1 MTREEI
7 ALANHKKGYN
17 CSQSVA
23 CAFCDKVPMSEKDLF
38 RVMEGFG
45 LGGGDMQGTCGAVAG
60 AAAVIGLINSTEDI
74 ENPNTKQSTYKIAR
88 ELNAKFREMNGSTI
102 CKDLKGAET
111 GKVLRT
117 CDGCIA
123 DAAKLVAEVLGE

>member
-23 CAFCDKVPMSEKDLF
+23 CAFCDKVKMSEKDLF

-60 AAAVIGLINSTEDI
+60 AAAILGLINSTEDL
-74 ENPNTKQSTYKIAR
+74 ENPNTKQSTYKMAR

-102 CKDLKGAET
+102 CKELKGAGT

-123 DAAKLVAEVLGE
+123 DAAKLVEEALGE

>member
-1 MTREEI
+1 MNRIEK
-7 ALANHKKGYN
+7 ALENHKKGFN

-23 CAFCDKVPMSEKDLF
+23 CAFCDKVEMSEKDLF

-60 AAAVIGLINSTEDI
+60 AAAILGLINSTRNLET
-74 ENPNTKQSTYKIAR
+74 PNTKQSTYKMAK

-102 CKDLKGAET
+102 CKELKGVET
-111 GKVLRT
+111 GKVLRS
-117 CDGCIA
+117 CDGCIE